1 MKDDKEKVLS
11 KIKLKYY
18 KKPRES
24 DKSIKS
30 GITCAWCFET
40 DVVNIGGGYRDDKGK
55 IYQICE
61 RCAVHRYKQEHGY
74 KTLTAAKNRR
84 RRIFDIGY
92 LFNEL
97 VLDVYMSSK
106 NISNFESCKNA
117 DDVFIKA
124 GELYNLLFTKEEKI
138 RIEEME
144 SQKEIEDEFQ
154 KRLLAVDLDKFFLY
168 L

>member
-1 MKDDKEKVLS
+1 
-11 KIKLKYY
+11 
-18 KKPRES
+18 
-24 DKSIKS
+24 
-30 GITCAWCFET
+30 
-40 DVVNIGGGYRDDKGK
+40 
-55 IYQICE
+55 
-61 RCAVHRYKQEHGY
+61 
-74 KTLTAAKNRR
+74 
-84 RRIFDIGY
+84 
-92 LFNEL
+92 
-97 VLDVYMSSK
+97 MSSK